1 MHCLQNLNRS
11 QNQKV
16 CLTSS
21 QFICYKSTKSKSGL
35 LQIKMT
41 NFPISNLRLNRFV
54 FKGGLSG
61 KFSPNSFLV
70 AGFTVMLLH
79 LWGAHLP
86 VFVAGPKGE
95 PGQVATG
102 VKGEKGDRGAD
113 GDVGDRDPQ
122 GDKGDRERSGRFT
135 GKSWRSQSLCWKR

>member
-1 MHCLQNLNRS
+1 M
-11 QNQKV
+11 
-16 CLTSS
+16 
-21 QFICYKSTKSKSGL
+21 
-35 LQIKMT
+35 
-41 NFPISNLRLNRFV
+41 

-61 KFSPNSFLV
+61 KFEPNSFLV

-102 VKGEKGDRGAD
+102 VKGKKGDQAAD
-113 GDVGDRDPQ
+113 GDVGDKDPQ
-122 GDKGDRERSGRFT
+122 GDKGEKGVDGSPESPGDPSPSVER
-135 GKSWRSQSLCWKR
+135 GKFLYY